1 MKEQHRLMMGN
12 EACAEGA
19 IAAGVRFFAG
29 YPITPA
35 SEIAEVLAVRL
46 PQVGGCFI
54 QMEDELGS
62 ITAATGASLGGVKA
76 MTASSGPGFSLKQE
90 GIGCAAIM
98 EVPVV
103 IINVQRGGPGIGNIQ
118 PSQGDVMQARWGSH
132 GGPQL
137 IALAPSSVK
146 ECFDLTVRAVNLAE
160 RFRVPVIVL
169 SDASVG
175 HMREK
180 ILVPDSV
187 EIINR
192 KRPIVSPEK
201 YLSYDTDEPD
211 GVPPLADLGTEYLS
225 HITSFIHHKNGF
237 PAWTDL
243 KVTDALVKRLANK
256 ILWHKDEIILLEKYL
271 LEDADIVL
279 VAYGSTARPAKAA
292 VAMARKKGIRA
303 GLLKLLTLWPFPG
316 EEVRKISEKAR
327 TLMVPE
333 LNMGQMLGEVE
344 RAACGQ
350 SKVVGINR
358 VDGALLTPEEILAR
372 VEEGK

>member
-1 MKEQHRLMMGN
+1 MKGTERLMMGN

-35 SEIAEVLAVRL
+35 SEIAEIMSFRL

-62 ITAATGASLGGVKA
+62 ITAATGASLGGMKA
-76 MTASSGPGFSLKQE
+76 MTASSGPGLSLKQE

-103 IINVQRGGPGIGNIQ
+103 IINVQRGAPGIGNIQ
-118 PSQGDVMQARWGSH
+118 PAQGDVMQARWGSH

-146 ECFDLTVRAVNLAE
+146 ECFDLTVKAVNLSE
-160 RFRVPVIVL
+160 RFRVPVLVL

-180 ILVPDSV
+180 IWVPDSV
-187 EIINR
+187 DIVNR
-192 KRPIVSPEK
+192 TRPAVPPEK
-201 YLSYDTDEPD
+201 FLSYDTDEPD
-211 GVPPLADLGTEYLS
+211 GVPAMADLGSEYLS
-225 HITSFIHHKNGF
+225 HITSFMHYKNGF

-243 KVTDALVKRLANK
+243 KVTDVLVNRLSNK
-256 ILWHKDEIILLEKYL
+256 ILWHQEEIIFLERYL
-271 LEDADIVL
+271 LEDAEIAL

-292 VAMARKKGIRA
+292 VAMARNKGIRA
-303 GLLKLLTLWPFPG
+303 GLLKLMTLWPFPR
-316 EEVRKISEKAR
+316 EEAKKISEKAH

-333 LNMGQMLGEVE
+333 LNLGQIVGEVE
-344 RAACGQ
+344 RGACGK
-350 SKVVGINR
+350 SRVVGINR
-358 VDGALLTPEEILAR
+358 VDGGLLTPEEIFAR
-372 VEEGK
+372 LEEGK

>member
-1 MKEQHRLMMGN
+1 MKGKEVLVMGN

-35 SEIAEVLAVRL
+35 SEIAEILSVRL
-46 PQVGGCFI
+46 PQLGGCFI

-62 ITAATGASLGGVKA
+62 ITAATGASIGGMKA
-76 MTASSGPGFSLKQE
+76 MTASSGPGLSLKQE

-98 EVPVV
+98 EVPLVV
-103 IINVQRGGPGIGNIQ
+103 INVQRGGPGIGNIQ

-146 ECFDLTVRAVNLAE
+146 ECFDLTVQAVNFAE
-160 RFRVPVIVL
+160 RFRVPVLLL

-180 ILVPDSV
+180 ICIPPSV
-187 EIINR
+187 ETVER
-192 KRPIVSPEK
+192 KRPSVAPE
-201 YLSYDTDEPD
+201 SFEAYDAKDPD
-211 GVPPLADLGTEYLS
+211 GVPPMAEIGTKYFS
-225 HITSFIHHKNGF
+225 HYTSFIHHKSGF

-243 KVTDALVKRLANK
+243 EVTDALVRRLANK
-256 ILWHKDEIILLEKYL
+256 ILHHSEEIILLERHE
-271 LEDADIVL
+271 LEDAKIVV

-292 VAMARKKGIRA
+292 VNMAREKGIPA
-303 GLLKLLTLWPFPG
+303 GLLKLMTLWPFARDEIKRLSG
-316 EEVRKISEKAR
+316 RAKAM
-327 TLMVPE
+327 LVPE
-333 LNMGQMLGEVE
+333 MNLGQIAGEVD
-344 RAACGQ
+344 RAAGGSCR
-350 SKVVGINR
+350 VVSLNR
-358 VDGALLTPEEILAR
+358 VDGGLITPEHIFAMLQE
-372 VEEGK
+372 VF

>member
-1 MKEQHRLMMGN
+1 MKGKERLMMGN

-35 SEIAEVLAVRL
+35 SEIAEIMSLRL

-54 QMEDELGS
+54 QMEDELAS
-62 ITAATGASLGGVKA
+62 ITAATGASLGGMKA
-76 MTASSGPGFSLKQE
+76 MTASSGPGLSLKQE

-103 IINVQRGGPGIGNIQ
+103 VINVQRGGPGIGNIQ

-146 ECFDLTVRAVNLAE
+146 ECFDLTAKAVNLAE

-187 EIINR
+187 EVVNR
-192 KRPIVSPEK
+192 KRPTVPPDK

-225 HITSFIHHKNGF
+225 HITSFMHHKNGF

-256 ILWHKDEIILLEKYL
+256 ILWHQEEIIALEKYL
-271 LEDADIVL
+271 LEDADIAL

-292 VAMARKKGIRA
+292 AAMARKKGIRA
-303 GLLKLLTLWPFPG
+303 GLLKLMTLWPFPG
-316 EEVRKISEKAR
+316 EEIRKISKKAR

-333 LNMGQMLGEVE
+333 LNMGQIVGEVE
-344 RAACGQ
+344 RWARGN
-350 SKVVGINR
+350 SRVVGINR

-372 VEEGK
+372 LEEDK

>member
-1 MKEQHRLMMGN
+1 MKGNERLMMGN

-35 SEIAEVLAVRL
+35 SEIAEIMSVRL

-54 QMEDELGS
+54 QMEDELAS
-62 ITAATGASLGGVKA
+62 ITAATGASLGGMKA
-76 MTASSGPGFSLKQE
+76 MTASSGPGLSLKQE

-103 IINVQRGGPGIGNIQ
+103 VINVQRGGPGIGNIQ

-146 ECFDLTVRAVNLAE
+146 ECFDLTAKAVNLAE

-180 ILVPDSV
+180 ISVPDSV
-187 EIINR
+187 EVVNR
-192 KRPIVSPEK
+192 KRPTVPPDK

-211 GVPPLADLGTEYLS
+211 GVPPLADLGTEYLC
-225 HITSFIHHKNGF
+225 HITSFMHHKNGF

-256 ILWHKDEIILLEKYL
+256 ILWHQEEIIALERYL
-271 LEDADIVL
+271 LEDADIAL

-292 VAMARKKGIRA
+292 AAMARKKGIRA
-303 GLLKLLTLWPFPG
+303 GLLKLMTLWPFPG
-316 EEVRKISEKAR
+316 EEIRKISEKAR

-333 LNMGQMLGEVE
+333 LNMGQIVGEVA
-344 RAACGQ
+344 RWACGK
-350 SKVVGINR
+350 SRVVGINR

-372 VEEGK
+372 LEEDK

>member
-1 MKEQHRLMMGN
+1 MEGKEALMMGN

-35 SEIAEVLAVRL
+35 SEIAEILSVRL

-62 ITAATGASLGGVKA
+62 ITAATGASIGGMKA
-76 MTASSGPGFSLKQE
+76 LTASSGPGLSLKQE

-98 EVPVV
+98 EVPLVV
-103 IINVQRGGPGIGNIQ
+103 INVQRGGPGIGNIQ

-132 GGPQL
+132 GGAQL

-146 ECFDLTVRAVNLAE
+146 ECFDLTVQAVNLAE
-160 RFRVPVIVL
+160 RFRVPVLLL

-180 ILVPDSV
+180 IFIPPSV
-187 EIINR
+187 ETVER
-192 KRPIVSPEK
+192 KRPSVAPE
-201 YLSYDTDEPD
+201 SFETYDAEDPD
-211 GVPPLADLGTEYLS
+211 GVPPMAEIGTKYDS
-225 HITSFIHHKNGF
+225 HYTSFMHHRSGL

-243 KVTDALVKRLANK
+243 EVTDALVRRLANK
-256 ILWHKDEIILLEKYL
+256 ILHHRDEIILLEGHQ
-271 LEDADIVL
+271 LEDAKIVV

-292 VAMARKKGIRA
+292 VNMAREKGIPA
-303 GLLKLLTLWPFPG
+303 GLLKLMTLWPF
-316 EEVRKISEKAR
+316 AR
-327 TLMVPE
+327 DEIQRLSGRARAILVPE
-333 LNMGQMLGEVE
+333 MNLGQMAGEVE
-344 RAACGQ
+344 RAAGGRCR
-350 SKVVGINR
+350 VVGLNR
-358 VDGALLTPEEILAR
+358 VDGGLITPEQIFAR
-372 VEEGK
+372 LGEVF

>member
-1 MKEQHRLMMGN
+1 MNGKERLMMGN

-19 IAAGVRFFAG
+19 ILAGVRFFAG

-35 SEIAEVLAVRL
+35 SEIAEILSVRL
-46 PQVGGCFI
+46 PQAGGCFI

-76 MTASSGPGFSLKQE
+76 MTASSGPGLSLKQE

-98 EVPVV
+98 EVPIV

-146 ECFDLTVRAVNLAE
+146 ECFDLTVKAVNLAE
-160 RFRVPVIVL
+160 RFRVPVILL

-187 EIINR
+187 ETVHR
-192 KRPIVSPEK
+192 KRPSVPPEDF
-201 YLSYDTDEPD
+201 LTYDTDAPD
-211 GVPPLADLGTEYLS
+211 GVPPMAGFGTEYRS
-225 HITSFIHHKNGF
+225 HYTSFMHYKNGF

-243 KVTDALVKRLANK
+243 EVTDTLIRRLSNK
-256 ILWHKDEIILLEKYL
+256 ILWHQDEIVFLERYA
-271 LEDADIVL
+271 LEDAELVV

-292 VAMARKKGIRA
+292 VAMARKEGTRA
-303 GLLKLLTLWPFPG
+303 GLLKLLTVWPFPN
-316 EEVRKISEKAR
+316 EEVRKLSEKAKA
-327 TLMVPE
+327 MVVPE
-333 LNMGQMLGEVE
+333 MNLGQLVGEVE
-344 RAACGQ
+344 RSARGKCG
-350 SKVVGINR
+350 VVGLNR
-358 VDGALLTPEEILAR
+358 VDGGLITPEQIFTRLQEVI
-372 VEEGK
+372 

>member
-1 MKEQHRLMMGN
+1 MKGKECLMMGN
-12 EACAEGA
+12 EACVEGA

-35 SEIAEVLAVRL
+35 SEIAEIMAARL

-62 ITAATGASLGGVKA
+62 ITAATGASLGGMKA
-76 MTASSGPGFSLKQE
+76 MTASSGPGLSLKQE

-118 PSQGDVMQARWGSH
+118 PSQGDIMQARWGSH

-137 IALAPSSVK
+137 IALSPSSVK
-146 ECFDLTVRAVNLAE
+146 ECFDLTAKAVNLAE

-180 ILVPDSV
+180 ILVPDSI

-192 KRPIVSPEK
+192 KRPTVPPEK

-225 HITSFIHHKNGF
+225 HFTSFMHHKNGF

-256 ILWHKDEIILLEKYL
+256 ILWHQDEIVSLERYL
-271 LEDADIVL
+271 LDDAEIAL
-279 VAYGSTARPAKAA
+279 LAYGSTARPAKAA
-292 VAMARKKGIRA
+292 AAMARKKGIRA
-303 GLLKLLTLWPFPG
+303 GLLKLMTLWPFPG
-316 EEVRKISEKAR
+316 EEVKKISEKVR
-327 TLMVPE
+327 TIMVPE
-333 LNMGQMLGEVE
+333 LNLGQIVGEVE
-344 RAACGQ
+344 RRACGN

-372 VEEGK
+372 LEEGK